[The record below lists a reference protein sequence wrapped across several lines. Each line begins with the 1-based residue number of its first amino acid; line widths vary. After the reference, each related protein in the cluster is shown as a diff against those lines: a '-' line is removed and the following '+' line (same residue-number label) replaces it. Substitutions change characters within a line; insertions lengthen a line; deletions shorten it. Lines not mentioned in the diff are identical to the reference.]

1 MTMKERIES
10 ALHTAVSETKSAIR
24 ELAAATKRGDDEAVA
39 HWQAATNYWVNK
51 IEERIKGGE
60 RLKAGPGHLA
70 SASSARGSFFHFS
83 HAAVRNTLPVVL

>member
-1 MTMKERIES
+1 MMTMKERIES

-51 IEERIKGGE
+51 IEERIKQ
-60 RLKAGPGHLA
+60 LKEVNG
-70 SASSARGSFFHFS
+70 
-83 HAAVRNTLPVVL
+83 